1 MNNFCPLWDSNLEPS
16 ANKVTRSLFAIM
28 RTILLLCSDVEQ
40 NPGPTPDIGEESDR
54 SIFNDSSSSDTT
66 SASMENFLKEFFD
79 THLGILHFNVQSLKP
94 KRDIINVNLFDFD
107 ILCFTESW
115 LNDDIPDSDILLDGF
130 STPFRCDR
138 HDRMGEE

>member
-1 MNNFCPLWDSNLEPS
+1 MIVHLL
-16 ANKVTRSLFAIM
+16 
-28 RTILLLCSDVEQ
+28 ILQVL
-40 NPGPTPDIGEESDR
+40 
-54 SIFNDSSSSDTT
+54 
-66 SASMENFLKEFFD
+66 AWKFFYRIVD

-138 HDRMGEE
+138 HDRMGVE